1 MRSSAT
7 KVGERGWGLFLF
19 YAENIPQNGGANQ
32 FRITPIMRM
41 NVSDNSLTF
50 WFITNNLRFY
60 CVRLKK
66 VSRMIG
72 VERVHSNERG
82 ASGVEDCRNI
92 NGRKVSGKR
101 NERMNRRERRNK
113 ETQEDELLEALEE
126 ELRFRMYSPRTMK
139 AYLSV
144 VRRFLISGEAPRIS
158 PLTWKLPF
166 PYNPS

>member
-1 MRSSAT
+1 
-7 KVGERGWGLFLF
+7 
-19 YAENIPQNGGANQ
+19 
-32 FRITPIMRM
+32 
-41 NVSDNSLTF
+41 
-50 WFITNNLRFY
+50 
-60 CVRLKK
+60 
-66 VSRMIG
+66 MIG
-72 VERVHSNERG
+72 VERVHSNGRG

-92 NGRKVSGKR
+92 NGRKVNGKR
-101 NERMNRRERRNK
+101 NEWMNRRERWGWDIGMPG
-113 ETQEDELLEALEE
+113 DELLGALEE